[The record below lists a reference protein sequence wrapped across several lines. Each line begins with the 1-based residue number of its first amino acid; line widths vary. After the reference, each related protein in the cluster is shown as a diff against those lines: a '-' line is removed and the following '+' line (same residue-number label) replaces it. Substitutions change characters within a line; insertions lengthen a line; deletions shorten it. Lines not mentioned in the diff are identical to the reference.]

1 MITIKEIAKQ
11 AGVSETTVSNVI
23 HGKTSRVSPE
33 MIEKIQLLLE
43 KNNYVPRFGLSAL
56 TNRKSGMIGVVINTP
71 DFVERTLY
79 ERPFYGNV
87 IGILESRFRKAG
99 YYILVCS
106 SKDIQEIMRMI
117 LGWNVDGVICVSMK
131 KKYYQEIAERIGETV
146 VSIDMDV
153 KSEYEAS
160 DCCNVTTKDVEAGEI
175 MMRHLLGRGVK
186 DVLFICNVES
196 GADYLRYQGARKIY
210 REYFGENSELK
221 KVILG
226 KTEEERYEL
235 YHRLEAC
242 AGKNMALFFSTDL
255 NAAEAVGYFMQRN
268 IQVPLDI
275 SVVGCDNDV
284 FARLCNPGLTT
295 VLVDGTK
302 KAELAAEMMLKL
314 LKGQE
319 VKKNIMMDVELVER
333 DSVK

>member
-11 AGVSETTVSNVI
+11 AGVSETTISNVI

-33 MIEKIQLLLE
+33 MVKKIQLLLE
-43 KNNYVPRFGLSAL
+43 ENHYVPRFGLSAL

-71 DFVERTLY
+71 GFVEGTPY

-87 IGILESRFRKAG
+87 IGTLESRFRKAG

-106 SKDIQEIMRMI
+106 SKNMQEIMRMI

-131 KKYYQEIAERIGETV
+131 KRYYQEIAERIGKTV

-153 KSEYEAS
+153 KSQYEAS
-160 DCCNVTTKDVEAGEI
+160 DCYNVTTKDVEAGEI
-175 MMRHLLGRGVK
+175 MMRYLLERGVK
-186 DVLFICNVES
+186 DVLFIWNVES

-221 KVILG
+221 TEILG

-242 AGKNMALFFSTDL
+242 A
-255 NAAEAVGYFMQRN
+255 
-268 IQVPLDI
+268 
-275 SVVGCDNDV
+275 
-284 FARLCNPGLTT
+284 
-295 VLVDGTK
+295 
-302 KAELAAEMMLKL
+302 
-314 LKGQE
+314 
-319 VKKNIMMDVELVER
+319 
-333 DSVK
+333 